1 MDGNRR
7 WAKARGL
14 SSGEGHKAGLGA
26 LLRLLEGIR
35 DSEVKHLAVY
45 ALSSENWN
53 RSELEIKALLQ
64 LFRSV
69 VTEHLDEIKAR
80 QVALHFLGDLDR
92 FPKDLRTL
100 MVKAESE
107 TTGHDRHLWICASY
121 GGRAEITA
129 AAEAYKQSD
138 TDQNFESYLWS
149 NDLPDP
155 EIIIRTGGNKRLSNF
170 LLWKAAYSEL
180 YFTDTLWPEFSIKE
194 FQEIMSDY
202 QARVMVN
209 KGK

>member
-1 MDGNRR
+1 MTNKTPQSIGIIMDGNRR

-100 MVKAESE
+100 MVK
-107 TTGHDRHLWICASY
+107 
-121 GGRAEITA
+121 
-129 AAEAYKQSD
+129 
-138 TDQNFESYLWS
+138 
-149 NDLPDP
+149 
-155 EIIIRTGGNKRLSNF
+155 
-170 LLWKAAYSEL
+170 
-180 YFTDTLWPEFSIKE
+180 
-194 FQEIMSDY
+194 
-202 QARVMVN
+202 
-209 KGK
+209 